1 MKSYIGYFDPHLS
14 LGSFSLKTKLWH
26 ICSGLFSLPFS
37 VYMLLPSYSCS
48 VVCSL
53 KPISIKAFQN
63 RANVEK
69 IGRSPLESHFE
80 VDLEIKQMQTVLV
93 IKISSKNI
101 CFGSTVESSN
111 KIKKPLWVVTYE
123 KYFFTY
129 TRTDKWWNILGSETH
144 FGGSLWEWPFTDPAG
159 CQSLPCT
166 VMAPLW
172 LPGTDI
178 HIS

>member
-1 MKSYIGYFDPHLS
+1 MFSFSFQKNLLAYIGRHTWGYSQKCMKSCIGYFDPHLS
-14 LGSFSLKTKLWH
+14 FGSFSLKTTLWH

-37 VYMLLPSYSCS
+37 VYMLLLSYSCS

-69 IGRSPLESHFE
+69 IWRSPLESHFE

-101 CFGSTVESSN
+101 CLGITVESSN

-123 KYFFTY
+123 KIFLYLY
-129 TRTDKWWNILGSETH
+129 KDR
-144 FGGSLWEWPFTDPAG
+144 
-159 CQSLPCT
+159 
-166 VMAPLW
+166 
-172 LPGTDI
+172 
-178 HIS
+178 